1 MSVKVCGARDF
12 LAPAAERIESELAD
26 GILCF
31 AGQVG
36 DGAQLW
42 DSDGDD
48 ELRRCKV
55 WACQVQFEATMIAG
69 VVTHAL
75 VDTGVPECLLPAQ
88 NGRAGRSRPGERPG
102 VTVSFVLQCRG
113 GGPSLYSMMGPVEAR
128 NFPRTLA
135 TICTNIPLSLF
146 GAGLRCP
153 EVSPKYFSVQPIS
166 AYMRLRISIGIE

>member
-1 MSVKVCGARDF
+1 MSVKACGAQDF

-42 DSDGDD
+42 DSNGHHD
-48 ELRRCKV
+48 LVVRCGR
-55 WACQVQFEATMIAG
+55 AGHNSRATMSAG
-69 VVTHAL
+69 VVTHTL
-75 VDTGVPECLLPAQ
+75 VDTGVPECFLPAR
-88 NGRAGRSRPGERPG
+88 NGRAGRPRPGERPG
-102 VTVSFVLQCRG
+102 VSFVLQCRE

-135 TICTNIPLSLF
+135 TI
-146 GAGLRCP
+146 
-153 EVSPKYFSVQPIS
+153 
-166 AYMRLRISIGIE
+166 

>member
-42 DSDGDD
+42 DSN
-48 ELRRCKV
+48 RCKV
-55 WACQVQFEATMIAG
+55 WACRAQFEATMSAG
-69 VVTHAL
+69 VVTHTL
-75 VDTGVPECLLPAQ
+75 VDTGVPECFLPAR
-88 NGRAGRSRPGERPG
+88 NGRAGRPRPGERPG

-135 TICTNIPLSLF
+135 TICTNIPPF
-146 GAGLRCP
+146 LRCRSFSKIFISQS
-153 EVSPKYFSVQPIS
+153 EVPV
-166 AYMRLRISIGIE
+166 L

>member
-1 MSVKVCGARDF
+1 MSVKACGAQDF

-42 DSDGDD
+42 DSN
-48 ELRRCKV
+48 RCKV
-55 WACQVQFEATMIAG
+55 WACRAQFEATMSAG
-69 VVTHAL
+69 VVTHTL
-75 VDTGVPECLLPAQ
+75 VDTGVPECFLPAR
-88 NGRAGRSRPGERPG
+88 NGRAGRPRPGERPG
-102 VTVSFVLQCRG
+102 VSFVLQCRE

-135 TICTNIPLSLF
+135 TI
-146 GAGLRCP
+146 
-153 EVSPKYFSVQPIS
+153 
-166 AYMRLRISIGIE
+166 